1 MTLFQHAY
9 NGWFL
14 RVHKFMI
21 ASVRIIENHP
31 LRTYTAIGIGGQARY
46 FAAAASMHDLQQ
58 AVSFARERQVP
69 VYVLGRGSNVL
80 IQDDVVQGVVVM
92 LSGAFKEMSF
102 QSTAGTVTAGAG
114 VPLIKLG
121 VALARRGYAGCAY
134 MGVIPGSVGGAVRMN
149 AGTGQ
154 GQEIASHLTGVRV
167 FDPVL
172 MEERCLEQEQLQF
185 SYRTSILSVT
195 PQIVLEAVFK
205 LPEEREAVPGQALAD
220 IKELFARRRAAHPRS
235 RCTFGSTFKN
245 PAGAEHSAGW
255 YLEQAGM
262 KGMHSGGAMVPHE
275 HANWIINT
283 GGARSDNVK
292 ELIETGRSRVLEK
305 FGIALERE
313 VVYLPQDMAG

>member
-1 MTLFQHAY
+1 VP
-9 NGWFL
+9 GC
-14 RVHKFMI
+14 I
-21 ASVRIIENHP
+21 AEHHS
-31 LRTYTAIGIGGQARY
+31 LKAYTAIGIGGRVRY

-58 AVSFARERQVP
+58 VVSFARERQVP
-69 VYVLGRGSNVL
+69 VYVLGRGSNLL
-80 IQDDVVQGVVVM
+80 IQDDAVQGVVVV
-92 LSGAFKEMSF
+92 LSGAFKEVSF
-102 QSTAGTVTAGAG
+102 QQGDGTVTAGAG

-121 VALARRGYAGCAY
+121 AALARRGYAGCAY

-154 GQEIASHLTGVRV
+154 GQEIACHLTGVRV
-167 FDPVL
+167 FDPAR
-172 MEERCLEQEQLQF
+172 MEQRWLEQGQLQF
-185 SYRTSILSVT
+185 SYRTSVLSRM
-195 PQIVLEAVFK
+195 PLIVVEAVFR
-205 LPEEREAVPGQALAD
+205 LPEQREAVPGQALAD
-220 IKELFARRRAAHPRS
+220 IKALFARRRVAYPHSRS
-235 RCTFGSTFKN
+235 TFGSTFKN

>member
-1 MTLFQHAY
+1 MSLPGCIVEH
-9 NGWFL
+9 
-14 RVHKFMI
+14 
-21 ASVRIIENHP
+21 HP
-31 LRTYTAIGIGGQARY
+31 LQAYAAIGIGGQARY
-46 FAAAASMHDLQQ
+46 FAAAASMHDLRQV
-58 AVSFARERQVP
+58 ASFARQRQLP

-80 IQDDVVQGVVVM
+80 IQDDVVQAVVVM

-102 QSTAGTVTAGAG
+102 QQHAGTATAGAG

-121 VALARRGYAGCAY
+121 AGLARRGYAGCAY

-185 SYRTSILSVT
+185 SYRTSILSGT
-195 PQIVLEAVFK
+195 SQIVLEAVFR
-205 LPEEREAVPGQALAD
+205 LPKEREAVPGQALAD
-220 IKELFARRRAAHPRS
+220 IKELFARRRAAHPHS
-235 RCTFGSTFKN
+235 RHTFGSTFKN

-255 YLEQAGM
+255 YLEHAGM
-262 KGMHSGGAMVPHE
+262 KGMRSGGAMVPHE

-283 GGARSDNVK
+283 GGARSDDVK
-292 ELIETGRSRVLEK
+292 ELIERGRGLVFEK
-305 FGIALERE
+305 FGILLERE